1 MWIGISFLLGV
12 LFVTI
17 AILHWSVSKSPWGAP
32 TAFFKPN
39 LQVGYLFHRMDPE
52 LALGQGSVC
61 GFDTLYLCKSLNKGF
76 FLIELQSLPFEKWE
90 FEVWVQ
96 EEPLESSWALCKPL
110 SKWLTT
116 SSGTFYSVVWNLC
129 EVWEAVSFSVERR
142 WQGQAQGRVHFFP
155 WWLISSECSHSS
167 PVGWGGHCGY
177 PTLLRAGRG
186 IWESTRPSEDRLCCG
201 SASSPARWNVMA

>member
-1 MWIGISFLLGV
+1 MWIDISFLLGV

-52 LALGQGSVC
+52 LALGQDSVC
-61 GFDTLYLCKSLNKGF
+61 KGLNKVFF
-76 FLIELQSLPFEKWE
+76 FLIELQSLPLEKWE

-96 EEPLESSWALCKPL
+96 EEPLGSSWALCKPM
-110 SKWLTT
+110 SKWLIT

-129 EVWEAVSFSVERR
+129 EVWEAVNFSVERR

-155 WWLISSECSHSS
+155 MVI
-167 PVGWGGHCGY
+167 
-177 PTLLRAGRG
+177 
-186 IWESTRPSEDRLCCG
+186 D
-201 SASSPARWNVMA
+201 